1 MRPPMRSGRL
11 LLRLGTLAAS
21 FVAACVLLLG
31 PAAGP
36 AGALSPMSH
45 LVVWLQR
52 MPREVVVDGHCRMV
66 DDSGVPLTDSLSWQR
81 TGHDDC

>member
-1 MRPPMRSGRL
+1 MRRSL

-21 FVAACVLLLG
+21 LLAAGILLLG
-31 PAAGP
+31 PAASP

-52 MPREVVVDGHCRMV
+52 MPRQVVVDGHCQIV
-66 DDSGVPLTDSLSWQR
+66 DDNGVPLTDPLFWQR
-81 TGHDDC
+81 TGHDPC

>member
-1 MRPPMRSGRL
+1 MRRSL

-21 FVAACVLLLG
+21 LLAASILLLG
-31 PAAGP
+31 PAASP

-66 DDSGVPLTDSLSWQR
+66 DDHGVPLTDSLSWQR

>member
-1 MRPPMRSGRL
+1 M
-11 LLRLGTLAAS
+11 
-21 FVAACVLLLG
+21 AACVLMLG
-31 PAAGP
+31 PAATP

-45 LVVWLQR
+45 LVAWLQR

-66 DDSGVPLTDSLSWQR
+66 DDNGVPLGDSLSWQR